1 MYEHFRVNKDGKNVC
16 LYCKNAVVARDGNTS
31 KLFLHLQTKHPDK
44 YEAAVKAKKQQ
55 QEKSGTTV
63 PAARAQVHTM
73 DIKQSFSQMG
83 KHDKKS
89 K

>member
-1 MYEHFRVNKDGKNVC
+1 MFC
-16 LYCKNAVVARDGNTS
+16 LHCKHAVVARDGNTS
-31 KLFLHLQTKHPDK
+31 NLFSHLRTKHPDK

-73 DIKQSFSQMG
+73 DIKQSFSQKG
-83 KHDKKS
+83 EA
-89 K
+89 